1 MLGEGG
7 GTMSQEEIAG
17 AEAPK
22 DADARQAAVAGCLD
36 INVAVA
42 DVDDIRCL
50 RVVGRRMMGNAQLAQ
65 SFENSI
71 GSGLLT
77 DTLCF
82 MFTNSDI
89 DIRKEMPDKG
99 LCGSHHLIAHY
110 RQLAPSG
117 LEFMKQFVQS
127 EEQFCGPQICVP
139 AQFFL

>member
-1 MLGEGG
+1 
-7 GTMSQEEIAG
+7 
-17 AEAPK
+17 
-22 DADARQAAVAGCLD
+22 
-36 INVAVA
+36 
-42 DVDDIRCL
+42 
-50 RVVGRRMMGNAQLAQ
+50 MMGNAQLAQ

-117 LEFMKQFVQS
+117 LEFIMIDPEIVV
-127 EEQFCGPQICVP
+127 EQIVVNPDNNHYSYFGNSKY
-139 AQFFL
+139 

>member
-1 MLGEGG
+1 
-7 GTMSQEEIAG
+7 
-17 AEAPK
+17 
-22 DADARQAAVAGCLD
+22 
-36 INVAVA
+36 
-42 DVDDIRCL
+42 
-50 RVVGRRMMGNAQLAQ
+50 MMGNAQLAQ

-117 LEFMKQFVQS
+117 LEFMKQFGNTVVRTGRIERVLHIVLAEGGKDGLELRILGTIGYGTFHQ
-127 EEQFCGPQICVP
+127 QADTIAHKAPDGIY
-139 AQFFL
+139 